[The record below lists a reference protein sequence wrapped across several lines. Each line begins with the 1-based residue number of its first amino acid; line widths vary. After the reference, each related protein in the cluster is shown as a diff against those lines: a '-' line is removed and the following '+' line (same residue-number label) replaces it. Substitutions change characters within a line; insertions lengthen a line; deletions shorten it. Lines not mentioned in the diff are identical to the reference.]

1 MAMLHITDGSVAS
14 GLIEAAGIDGE
25 RLAWDDVL
33 HEGPVPAGLALAEL
47 STVRAEFIAGAGWDE
62 RATVEAKFAVRDSGL
77 RALAPVAE
85 EIVLWFEADL
95 YDQVQLIQVLDLLA
109 GEIATGAPV
118 TLVEIDGHFGT
129 RRAADMAGLL
139 DGRRAVAEAQISAAQ
154 RAWAA
159 FRAETPGGLVELL
172 DGDIEALPFL
182 RDAIW
187 RHMEEF
193 PSADNGLTRSEWQML
208 AGVAGKRPTVAT
220 LFKSCREAEERAFL
234 GDTVFLWLLE
244 PLTGG
249 PEPLIVF
256 KGAAAD
262 DLDRYPELVWRT
274 PLEVTS
280 AGKQVLS
287 GRGDWMTMS
296 GRELWRGGVRVNADN
311 DWRHDPSSGTVRLKV
326 RDHG

>member
-1 MAMLHITDGSVAS
+1 MLHITDGSVAS

-33 HEGPVPAGLALAEL
+33 HEGPVPAGLDLAALSA
-47 STVRAEFIAGAGWDE
+47 VRAEFIAGAGWDE
-62 RATVEAKFAVRDSGL
+62 RAAVEAKFAARDSRL
-77 RALAPVAE
+77 RTLAPAAE

-109 GEIATGAPV
+109 GEIATAAPV

-129 RRAADMAGLL
+129 RQATDMPGLL
-139 DGRRAVAEAQISAAQ
+139 DSRRAVTEGPISAAR

-159 FRAETPGGLVELL
+159 FRAETPSGLVDLL
-172 DGDIEALPFL
+172 DGDIEALRFL

-193 PSADNGLTRSEWQML
+193 PSADNGLTRTEWQML
-208 AGVAGKRPTVAT
+208 AAVAGKRPTVAT

-311 DWRHDPSSGTVRLKV
+311 DWRHDPSSGTVRLKA

>member
-1 MAMLHITDGSVAS
+1 MLHITDGSVAS
-14 GLIEAAGIDGE
+14 GLIEAAGIEGE

-47 STVRAEFIAGAGWDE
+47 STVRADFIARAGWGE
-62 RATVEAKFAVRDSGL
+62 RAAVEAKFAARDSRL
-77 RALAPVAE
+77 RALAPAAE

-95 YDQVQLIQVLDLLA
+95 YDQLQLIQVLDLLA
-109 GEIATGAPV
+109 GEVATGAPV

-129 RRAADMAGLL
+129 RQAADMPGLL
-139 DGRRAVAEAQISAAQ
+139 DGRREITEGQISAAR

-159 FRAETPGGLVELL
+159 FRAETPSGLVDMR
-172 DGDIEALPFL
+172 DGDIDDLQFL

-193 PSADNGLTRSEWQML
+193 PSAENGLTRSEWQIL

-220 LFKSCREAEERAFL
+220 LFKSCCEAEERAFL

-244 PLTGG
+244 PLADG

-256 KGAAAD
+256 KGASRD
-262 DLDRYPELVWRT
+262 ELRRYPDLVWRT

-311 DWRHDPSSGTVRLKV
+311 DWRHDPSSGTVRLKA